1 LLTVKYNLS
10 KILIWNG
17 KLIANERVITVEEI
31 ITRQRYSHQI
41 GTQKRRKKS
50 SNSANED
57 MFSTGFAAK
66 MLIVVV
72 VLSVLALCKAADNPT
87 TNSIVAKAKVVTTKN
102 YNTDKYI
109 MKFASSLGIY
119 TPAAAGGTDAIK
131 KDNKTPDAMQTGD
144 AAMDKTSL
152 NTQPVSSISGTQ
164 NTAAAELQEQP
175 QDPVL
180 LEDTLIKAVADK
192 YSFILPIKGDI
203 ASPFG
208 TRIDPFTNKES
219 FHRGIDITANMG
231 TSIKAALNGEV
242 TEASS
247 NAENGQYIV
256 IKHNDGIKTVYSH
269 CSILVAQKGQ
279 KVNQGDVIAKV
290 GNTENTSGS
299 YLHFEIW
306 KDNKLIDPEK
316 LFNYLN
322 N

>member
-1 LLTVKYNLS
+1 M
-10 KILIWNG
+10 
-17 KLIANERVITVEEI
+17 EEI
-31 ITRQRYSHQI
+31 ITRQRYSHNI
-41 GTQKRRKKS
+41 GTPKRRKRS
-50 SNSANED
+50 SNSTNED
-57 MFSTGFAAK
+57 ILSTGFAAK

-72 VLSVLALCKAADNPT
+72 VLSALALCKAADKPT
-87 TNSIVAKAKVVTTKN
+87 TNSIIAKAKVITTKN

-119 TPAAAGGTDAIK
+119 TPASAKGTDTAVK
-131 KDNKTPDAMQTGD
+131 QDTKTPDAVPNEDTGI
-144 AAMDKTSL
+144 DKTSL
-152 NTQPVSSISGTQ
+152 NTQPASTQ
-164 NTAAAELQEQP
+164 NTTDAESQQQP
-175 QDPVL
+175 QNPVL
-180 LEDTLIKAVADK
+180 LEDTSIKALADK

-231 TSIKAALNGEV
+231 ASIKAALNGEV

-247 NAENGQYIV
+247 NADNGKYIV

-290 GNTENTSGS
+290 GNTESTSGS

-316 LFNYLN
+316 LFNYLSN
-322 N
+322 